1 MSQTHTQDPNPPFPL
16 QVKTGKPAPD
26 IYLVAASRLG
36 VDPSECLVF
45 EDALTGVQAGKAAGM
60 RVVAIPDA
68 RLDLEAFAIA
78 DHVITSLRD
87 FDPSQW
93 GLQ

>member
-1 MSQTHTQDPNPPFPL
+1 M
-16 QVKTGKPAPD
+16 KIGKPAPD

-36 VDPSECLVF
+36 VNPSECLVF

-60 RVVAIPDA
+60 RVIAIPDP

-78 DHVITSLRD
+78 DQVVTSLCD

-93 GLQ
+93 ELQ